1 MDLILGLRAV
11 YDFRDL
17 RLGIGV
23 LGVISKFWYHKT
35 LISKPQNPKHPSNL
49 EWEVSGLCL

>member
-11 YDFRDL
+11 YDFRVL

-23 LGVISKFWYHKT
+23 LGVISKF
-35 LISKPQNPKHPSNL
+35 
-49 EWEVSGLCL
+49 